1 MSAVNLYTGSVRLV
15 DRRTRVV
22 ELLGPEP
29 PGSRRATDRELFWE
43 SRSSQIAYL
52 VGPQSV
58 GYCFQA
64 DGRRARFLIDETPEG
79 DALLDTL
86 ARYPEAPS
94 RPARPYGPRGWLVE
108 GIEHRSRGG
117 LRAREA
123 GHDRGPSDV
132 DEGFDPDEVLIH
144 PGGRVLRV
152 GGRPVRR

>member
-1 MSAVNLYTGSVRLV
+1 MRPVNLNTGSVRLL

-29 PGSRRATDRELFWE
+29 PGSRRATDRQLFWQ
-43 SRSSQIAYL
+43 SLSSQVAYL
-52 VGPQSV
+52 AGPQPV

-64 DGRRARFLIDETPEG
+64 DGRRARFLIDEGPGG
-79 DALLDTL
+79 DALLDAL
-86 ARYPEAPS
+86 ARYPEAPA

-108 GIEHRSRGG
+108 GIGHRSRGE

-123 GHDRGPSDV
+123 GHDRDVPDV
-132 DEGFDPDEVLIH
+132 DEHLDPTEVLIH